1 MKWRHSHPHIQDGHR
16 LRSNLMCLSS
26 LVRGPFKYTITTRH
40 CTISKVTTKKEQKTK
55 SKASSATQRQTF
67 SCEILQKQEEKK
79 KLLQSPNSVA
89 KCIKTVIPKEVWM
102 QRKERGSESHSP
114 TSNSAHTIP
123 IQPPGHMIM

>member
-1 MKWRHSHPHIQDGHR
+1 MKWLHSHPHIQDSHR

-26 LVRGPFKYTITTRH
+26 LVCGPFKFTVTTRH
-40 CTISKVTTKKEQKTK
+40 CTISKITTKNNK
-55 SKASSATQRQTF
+55 RQSPKPLLRLKDKLF
-67 SCEILQKQEEKK
+67 PVRSYKNKKKK

-102 QRKERGSESHSP
+102 QRKERRSESHSP

-123 IQPPGHMIM
+123 IQPPGHVIM